1 MVRVVFFHQNFPP
14 LFFTIIF
21 TFHINLKINS
31 RSLLCIVFSTFTKLV
46 LKASLIWW
54 SDLHRNIT
62 QAASQRT
69 PYHHPL
75 TSPLPSA
82 AAMCTCAYLPPLC
95 ANHLLQEF
103 VCVYASFLCS
113 TRLTTSQS
121 ANWKFCET
129 HVPLA
134 DIWEKYIIY
143 IHQPHLGKEQ
153 QKHNDIIPYM
163 HLLCFSILAF

>member
-1 MVRVVFFHQNFPP
+1 MFFHQNFPP

-82 AAMCTCAYLPPLC
+82 AAMCTCVYFPPLS
-95 ANHLLQEF
+95 
-103 VCVYASFLCS
+103 VP
-113 TRLTTSQS
+113 TTSCKSLSVCTQVS
-121 ANWKFCET
+121 CVRRVW
-129 HVPLA
+129 P
-134 DIWEKYIIY
+134 
-143 IHQPHLGKEQ
+143 PHKVQIENFVKLMFLWQISERNILSIFTSPILGKNS
-153 QKHNDIIPYM
+153 K
-163 HLLCFSILAF
+163 SIMILFLICISCVSVY